1 MSEWWIFVKI
11 RNCFFRYSK
20 HTQKK
25 CQNIVFIYFQKFNVA
40 IILEW
45 PKCFFYS
52 LLGHIGWVIKMQW
65 RFLRFWPV
73 RFEFLTYTHNSPFNI
88 CDNVFHHLKM
98 YPCVFGGNMS
108 CLLLGEKMT
117 YSLQKNIFYEMYY
130 GCIHFWYIALTEK
143 LWDLFLTLAY
153 LCNEVNSV
161 LLMVCRSVFYFH
173 LFVILKCKTYF
184 S

>member
-1 MSEWWIFVKI
+1 MLFQVQQTHTRKMSKYCVYLLSKI
-11 RNCFFRYSK
+11 QCCNYFRMAKMFF
-20 HTQKK
+20 
-25 CQNIVFIYFQKFNVA
+25 FN
-40 IILEW
+40 
-45 PKCFFYS
+45 S

-143 LWDLFLTLAY
+143 LWDLPYSCIF
-153 LCNEVNSV
+153 
-161 LLMVCRSVFYFH
+161 M
-173 LFVILKCKTYF
+173 
-184 S
+184 